1 MDLIIDVTPKPGPL
15 VITEDDAI
23 AFADFLTFVSAYCS
37 DKSERDGR
45 RWKSKDLLERLD
57 RMRGLCDK
65 LIDEP
70 EIEQGTYWTP
80 YHECQPD
87 EIQPI
92 LLQEIGNRTGV
103 KLYSA
108 NLFDIPSGAPIGH
121 IELALDTEVKEACGV
136 FFFPRGFE
144 EEIVG
149 PEWLAASP
157 EMDDTIQSFVDALPG
172 MKSIQQMST
181 DTEAR
186 SDDQA

>member
-1 MDLIIDVTPKPGPL
+1 MDLIVDVTPKPGPL

-80 YHECQPD
+80 YSECQVD

-103 KLYSA
+103 KLYYAS
-108 NLFDIPSGAPIGH
+108 LFDIPSGAPIGH
-121 IELALDTEVKEACGV
+121 IELAVDTEVKEACGLWPV
-136 FFFPRGFE
+136 LHSLR
-144 EEIVG
+144 
-149 PEWLAASP
+149 L
-157 EMDDTIQSFVDALPG
+157 
-172 MKSIQQMST
+172 
-181 DTEAR
+181 
-186 SDDQA
+186 